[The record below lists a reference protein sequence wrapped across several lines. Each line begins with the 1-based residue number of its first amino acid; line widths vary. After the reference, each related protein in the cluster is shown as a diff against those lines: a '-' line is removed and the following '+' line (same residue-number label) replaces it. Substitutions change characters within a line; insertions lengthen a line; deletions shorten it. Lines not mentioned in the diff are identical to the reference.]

1 MAANIRFV
9 STMLAS
15 DLTALA
21 VAIAAVAIG
30 SILSP
35 RVRSTVFELGK
46 GPWYVPSTQAEPA
59 LGIAAPIQ
67 ATASSFWT
75 VKAGTL
81 SAVATAIVVLQ
92 AGVGPV
98 APEVATNRTTMI
110 AVAVLET
117 EA

>member
-1 MAANIRFV
+1 
-9 STMLAS
+9 MLAS
-15 DLTALA
+15 DLIALG
-21 VAIAAVAIG
+21 VAIAAVVVG

-35 RVRSTVFELGK
+35 RLRRTVSELAK
-46 GPWYVPSTQAEPA
+46 GPWYVPSAAAEPA
-59 LGIAAPIQ
+59 LVVAAPIQ
-67 ATASSFWT
+67 PSARLFWA

-92 AGVGPV
+92 AGVGPI

>member
-1 MAANIRFV
+1 
-9 STMLAS
+9 MLAS
-15 DLTALA
+15 DLIALA
-21 VAIAAVAIG
+21 VAIAAVAVG

-35 RVRSTVFELGK
+35 RVRRTVSELAK
-46 GPWYVPSTQAEPA
+46 GPWFVPPAAAEPA
-59 LGIAAPIQ
+59 LVVAAPIQ
-67 ATASSFWT
+67 PSAPSFWA
-75 VKAGTL
+75 VKAAAL

>member
-1 MAANIRFV
+1 
-9 STMLAS
+9 MLAS
-15 DLTALA
+15 DLIALV

-35 RVRSTVFELGK
+35 RVRRTVAELAK
-46 GPWYVPSTQAEPA
+46 GPWYVPPAQPA
-59 LGIAAPIQ
+59 LVVAAPIQ
-67 ATASSFWT
+67 PSGPSFWA
-75 VKAGTL
+75 VKVGTL
-81 SAVATAIVVLQ
+81 SAIATAIVVLQ

-98 APEVATNRTTMI
+98 APEVATNRTSMI